1 MPLFSSKLELS
12 TAASAS
18 KIVFADVDLIKGA
31 FKVYP
36 SLSTIQGESVNYFA
50 DKQVVMAGD
59 TSRLY
64 QATITPAD
72 FITIFAD
79 SASFTEFTFT
89 GLSADVP
96 SGTISGSAQIAA
108 LGYLLSSQTSSFVL
122 SSQTSSFALKTDVS
136 GAFTSVSSSVSVRLT
151 SLEAGGGSVP
161 SGTISSS
168 QQITDFGFISSSATI
183 ASEISGAFT
192 SVSGGLAGRITTL
205 EGTSGGSTD
214 ITALNSF
221 TSSAQSNL
229 NALNAATSSYLTAT
243 STSSLALKT
252 DVSGAFTE
260 VSGGLA
266 GRITNLELG
275 GGSVP
280 AGTISSSTQ
289 ITELGF
295 VNSSQT
301 SSMVVSASLTASF
314 ISDAFISASAV
325 RSGFGTATLPSGVL
339 SSSAQIATD
348 ISGAFTEVS
357 SSVSTRLTTLET
369 TSGGSTDITALNTFT
384 GSIQSEV
391 NALKAAT
398 SSYITSTQTGS
409 FILVSQTSSMS
420 VATASYVSPTFI
432 SASAAA
438 AGFGSGGGTTTD
450 ITALN
455 TFTASIQTQVD
466 SLTIKTGSYATT
478 GSNTFI
484 GTEIVSGSLK
494 VSGSFVSNNL
504 TYPIVDGVFE
514 GQVLQTDSNGLLTFG
529 NVAAVF
535 EEIYNGEATT
545 LTKGTAL
552 YVSGSVGAAPIA
564 YRADASN
571 PARMPV
577 TFVAMENIGAGL
589 TGRGITLGLITGI
602 DLTGYPVGEDLFVNG
617 NGTLT
622 SVRPTGSSDIV
633 QPIGIVTKTGT
644 GGQLNVLNPGPVLLP
659 NITSGKIWV
668 GDSTN
673 YPIEITTSSL
683 SVLSALTAS
692 YINPSALPSGLVS
705 SSTQTIANLVG
716 TGILS
721 GSSTVPAGTVSSS
734 AQVVANLVGQ
744 NVVVSSITAEQYVV
758 SSSVSYITTSFS
770 SGSTKFGDDLN
781 DTHQFTGSLSITGS
795 LNIGGPFTVNNENLN
810 VSSGSIILTNSSS
823 IVVLD
828 SGIISGTFVGNL
840 NYNYI
845 TNLPN
850 LISSSVQIAALGA
863 GLLSSSAQISSQ
875 ISGAFTSLSA
885 SFAARLDSLSVGG
898 GIFQLTGS
906 SYNTTNNIQITGSFS
921 VGTTSFK
928 GFEVN
933 TDGFVVLGNKA
944 DATTAPAGTIV
955 YSGSDFYLI
964 V

>member
-18 KIVFADVDLIKGA
+18 KIVLADVDLIKGA

-72 FITIFAD
+72 FITIFVD

-89 GLSADVP
+89 GLTANVP
-96 SGTISGSAQIAA
+96 NGTISGSAQIAA

-168 QQITDFGFISSSATI
+168 QQITNFGFISSSAPI
-183 ASEISGAFT
+183 ASQISGAFT

-214 ITALNSF
+214 ITALNDF

-229 NALNAATSSYLTAT
+229 NALNAATSSYLTAA

-252 DVSGAFTE
+252 DVSGAFTA

-266 GRITNLELG
+266 DRITNLELG

-289 ITELGF
+289 ITQLGF

-348 ISGAFTEVS
+348 ISGAFTLVS
-357 SSVSTRLTTLET
+357 SSVSTRLTTLEG

-398 SSYITSTQTGS
+398 GSYITSTQTGS

-420 VATASYVSPTFI
+420 VATASYVSPAFI

-438 AGFGSGGGTTTD
+438 AGFGTGASTD
-450 ITALN
+450 ITSLN
-455 TFTASIQTQVD
+455 TFTGSIQSEVNALKAATSSYITSVQ
-466 SLTIKTGSYATT
+466 TGS
-478 GSNTFI
+478 FI
-484 GTEIVSGSLK
+484 LVS
-494 VSGSFVSNNL
+494 
-504 TYPIVDGVFE
+504 
-514 GQVLQTDSNGLLTFG
+514 Q
-529 NVAAVF
+529 
-535 EEIYNGEATT
+535 
-545 LTKGTAL
+545 
-552 YVSGSVGAAPIA
+552 
-564 YRADASN
+564 
-571 PARMPV
+571 
-577 TFVAMENIGAGL
+577 
-589 TGRGITLGLITGI
+589 
-602 DLTGYPVGEDLFVNG
+602 
-617 NGTLT
+617 
-622 SVRPTGSSDIV
+622 
-633 QPIGIVTKTGT
+633 
-644 GGQLNVLNPGPVLLP
+644 
-659 NITSGKIWV
+659 
-668 GDSTN
+668 
-673 YPIEITTSSL
+673 TSSM
-683 SVLSALTAS
+683 VVSASLTAS

-734 AQVVANLVGQ
+734 AQVVANLIGQ
-744 NVVVSSITAEQYVV
+744 NVVVNTITAQQYVV
-758 SSSVSYITTSFS
+758 SSSVSFITTSFS

-850 LISSSVQIAALGA
+850 LISSSAQIAALGA

>member
-18 KIVFADVDLIKGA
+18 KIVLADVDLIKGA

-50 DKQVVMAGD
+50 DNQIVMAGD

-72 FITIFAD
+72 FITVFED

-168 QQITDFGFISSSATI
+168 QQITNFGFISSSAPI

-192 SVSGGLAGRITTL
+192 SVSGGLESRITTL

-229 NALNAATSSYLTAT
+229 NALNAATSSYLTAA

-252 DVSGAFTE
+252 DVSGAFTA
-260 VSGGLA
+260 VSGGLEL
-266 GRITNLELG
+266 RITNLELG

-420 VATASYVSPTFI
+420 VATASYVSPAFI

-438 AGFGSGGGTTTD
+438 AGFGTGASTD
-450 ITALN
+450 ITSLN
-455 TFTASIQTQVD
+455 TFTGSIQSEVNALKAATSSYITSVQ
-466 SLTIKTGSYATT
+466 TGS
-478 GSNTFI
+478 FI
-484 GTEIVSGSLK
+484 LVS
-494 VSGSFVSNNL
+494 
-504 TYPIVDGVFE
+504 
-514 GQVLQTDSNGLLTFG
+514 Q
-529 NVAAVF
+529 
-535 EEIYNGEATT
+535 
-545 LTKGTAL
+545 
-552 YVSGSVGAAPIA
+552 
-564 YRADASN
+564 
-571 PARMPV
+571 
-577 TFVAMENIGAGL
+577 
-589 TGRGITLGLITGI
+589 
-602 DLTGYPVGEDLFVNG
+602 
-617 NGTLT
+617 
-622 SVRPTGSSDIV
+622 
-633 QPIGIVTKTGT
+633 
-644 GGQLNVLNPGPVLLP
+644 
-659 NITSGKIWV
+659 
-668 GDSTN
+668 
-673 YPIEITTSSL
+673 TSSM
-683 SVLSALTAS
+683 VVSASLTAS

-734 AQVVANLVGQ
+734 AQVVANLIGQ
-744 NVVVSSITAEQYVV
+744 NVVVNTITAQQYVV
-758 SSSVSYITTSFS
+758 SSSVSFITTSFS

-850 LISSSVQIAALGA
+850 LISSSAQIAALGA
-863 GLLSSSAQISSQ
+863 GLLSSSAQISSE

-933 TDGFVVLGNKA
+933 NDGFVVLGNKA
-944 DATTAPAGTIV
+944 DTSTAPAGTIV